1 MSRIK
6 IKLITVGH
14 LPLGLQLD
22 RVKKWK
28 SDILEVD
35 PSIDNYSLRCD
46 SDGPGWEFSD
56 HLVKS
61 QLPKIS
67 GHDFLIAI
75 VNVPLQE
82 NWYARRLGNN
92 SVVFTFHEIRDI
104 LSDSNIPLENA
115 IYRVLYAYSL
125 LFLRSGRSI
134 PDYGTLTGYTH
145 DETRGCLFD
154 MNGIKTDL
162 VASCHN
168 PSLCDECE
176 ERFKANK
183 VPSSTLT
190 LTKREIKKIRKDL
203 YYRVMAGVKRHPI
216 VALSIS
222 IAAALV
228 VGVTSSLLAS
238 IIWSAVQR

>member
-6 IKLITVGH
+6 IKLISVGH

-22 RVKKWK
+22 RVKKWG
-28 SDILEVD
+28 SQIFEVD
-35 PSIDNYSLRCD
+35 PFIDNYSLRCD
-46 SDGPGWEFSD
+46 SDGPDWEFSD
-56 HLVKS
+56 HLVKA
-61 QLPKIS
+61 QLPELQ
-67 GHDFLIAI
+67 GYDFLIAI
-75 VNVPLQE
+75 VNVPLE
-82 NWYARRLGNN
+82 GNWYARRLGDN

-104 LSDSNIPLENA
+104 LSHSNIPLENA

-134 PDYGTLTGYTH
+134 PDYGALSGYTH

-168 PSLCDECE
+168 PKLCDECE

-183 VPSSTLT
+183 VPGSTLT
-190 LTKREIKKIRKDL
+190 LAKKEIKGIRKEL
-203 YYRVMAGVKRHPI
+203 YYRIIEGVKRHPI
-216 VALSIS
+216 VALLIS
-222 IAAALV
+222 VTAALAI
-228 VGVTSSLLAS
+228 GVTSSMLAS
-238 IIWSAVQR
+238 VILSRIQQ